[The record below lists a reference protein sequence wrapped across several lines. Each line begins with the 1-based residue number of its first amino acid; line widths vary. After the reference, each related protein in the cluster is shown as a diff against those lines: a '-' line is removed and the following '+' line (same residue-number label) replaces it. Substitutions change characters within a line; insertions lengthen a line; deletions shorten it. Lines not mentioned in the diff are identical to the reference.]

1 MVIPEIVPVLDGRIP
16 SLFARLPGKLFAPLS
31 SPNRERYWSIL
42 CKLYENKFGPEAPL
56 PPSKGYTHREVVADI
71 ERELLDQDAWTEDGE
86 DPETSISIRANMV
99 MTRLIES
106 GWLKEG
112 RHVLTRTVFMRPV
125 VSHFLSQLVYFA
137 ERGPVFVSGKI
148 NVIEA
153 SLKEVVQGVKLGDVL
168 GEVAQQSR
176 DLLEHIRNTG
186 NIIRELMETLDL
198 EMTTAQ
204 YVKSFFTNYIEQV
217 FIGDYREM
225 RTKEHPL
232 SRRQQ
237 ILRMTDTIDETP
249 EIRSRLI
256 GWYLQHRTA
265 DDRYR
270 AERMYERD
278 MQRLRD
284 LIRIDEYIARL
295 DDEIRRANRK
305 AFVYLDHRLRSVNFL
320 DGKIRHAIE
329 RVMTAPEA
337 TWDPFAPGDMIN
349 ADRLAEPRKPSVKH
363 TASALRSVTLSPRDI
378 AKNKVLQRAR
388 AARTISP
395 HKLAAFV
402 LAKLEAAGNKSTL
415 DSQTLS
421 LKSVEDIR
429 AYQALLSVSTAMASR
444 RTRIQLTARQ
454 MTKGFTVT
462 PTGNEDEFHPYVT
475 GRPFTLSK
483 KKKRNIE
490 K

>member
-1 MVIPEIVPVLDGRIP
+1 MITGSDGRIP

-31 SPNRERYWSIL
+31 SPNKERYWAIL
-42 CKLYENKFGPEAPL
+42 CKLYENRFGPEAPL
-56 PPSKGYTHREVVADI
+56 PPSKGYTYREIVADI
-71 ERELLDQDAWTEDGE
+71 ECELRDQDAWTEDGE
-86 DPETSISIRANMV
+86 DPETPIGIRANMV
-99 MTRLIES
+99 MARLIEA

-112 RHVLTRTVFMRPV
+112 RHALTRTVFMRPV
-125 VSHFLSQLVYFA
+125 VSHFLTQLVYFA

-148 NVIEA
+148 NVIEV
-153 SLKEVVQGVKLGDVL
+153 SLKEVVQGMKMGDVL

-204 YVKSFFTNYIEQV
+204 YVKTFFTNYIEQV

-237 ILRMTDTIDETP
+237 ILRMTDTIDETT
-249 EIRSRLI
+249 EIRKRLI
-256 GWYLQHRTA
+256 DWYLQHRAAGDT
-265 DDRYR
+265 YR
-270 AERMYERD
+270 AERLYERD

-305 AFVYLDHRLRSVNFL
+305 AFVYLDHRLRSVHFL

-329 RVMTAPEA
+329 RVMAASEAP
-337 TWDPFAPGDMIN
+337 WDPFAPGDMIN
-349 ADRLAEPRKPSVKH
+349 SDRLAEPRKLNIRH
-363 TASALRSVTLSPRDI
+363 TTSALRSVTLSPRDL
-378 AKNKVLQRAR
+378 AKNRVLQRAR
-388 AARTISP
+388 AARAISP
-395 HKLAAFV
+395 HKLAGFV
-402 LAKLEAAGNKSTL
+402 LTRLENAGNQATL
-415 DSQTLS
+415 DSNS
-421 LKSVEDIR
+421 LDLQSAEDIR
-429 AYQALLSVSTAMASR
+429 AYQALSAVSMAMASGR
-444 RTRIQLTARQ
+444 KRIQIAARE
-454 MTKGFTVT
+454 MTRGFTVT
-462 PTGNEDEFHPYVT
+462 PTGDADEPHPYVT
-475 GRPFTLSK
+475 GRPFSLSK
-483 KKKRNIE
+483 KQKRNTE